1 MNYTKTSLTGLQ
13 VLVSKINLILL
24 KDKNIV
30 IPDLVKL
37 ENFFNHP
44 KNKKIHGSLTL
55 TFSSVKSLKNGAVL
69 KLNEII
75 NFKSNT
81 LIIKSIWY
89 ENYFGNCFSIT
100 DSRLKSN
107 DSGQFVF
114 YSISY
119 SLNAIRNILH
129 VNKGNFNVLNNNFQV
144 INMG

>member
-13 VLVSKINLILL
+13 VLVSKINLFLL

-44 KNKKIHGSLTL
+44 ENKKIHGSLTL

-81 LIIKSIWY
+81 IIIKSIWY
-89 ENYFGNCFSIT
+89 ENYFGSCFSIT
-100 DSRLKSN
+100 DSRLECN
-107 DSGQFVF
+107 DSGQFIF
-114 YSISY
+114 YNISY

-129 VNKGNFNVLNNNFQV
+129 ANKGTFTVLNNNFKV